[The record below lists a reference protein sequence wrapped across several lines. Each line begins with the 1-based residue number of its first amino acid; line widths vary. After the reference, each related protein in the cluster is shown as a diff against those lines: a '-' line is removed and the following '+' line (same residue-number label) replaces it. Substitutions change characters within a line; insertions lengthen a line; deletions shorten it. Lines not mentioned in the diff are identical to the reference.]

1 MSTGQQTVHTTLTKL
16 LGIKYPILLAGMSKA
31 AGPKLAAAVTNEGG
45 LGVVGGVRHT
55 PRVLK
60 VLLQTLKKDLIDPN
74 APYGVD
80 LLIPKIGGGA
90 RKTNYDYT
98 KGKLDELIDVIIES
112 KGCKL
117 FVSAVGVPPKY
128 IVDKLHKH
136 KILVMNMVGHP
147 KHVPKA
153 LKVGVDI
160 ICAQGAEAGGHTGTI
175 PTSILL
181 PKCVDL
187 CRNARMTLYPQYTVP
202 VVGAGGIY
210 DGRGLAMALSY
221 GCDAVW
227 IGTRFV
233 ATHEAG
239 ASLGH
244 KQAIC
249 KATYEDAQK
258 TLVYSGRPLRTLKNE
273 YTTEWETN
281 RRAEMRM
288 LLNKGVVPR
297 DVDFDYPERQLFG
310 YQLGDRYFSGQV
322 CGNIYEIKYAKDV
335 INDIINGC
343 VACLKRE
350 RNRVGFVSMND
361 YGQKNRSKL

>member
-1 MSTGQQTVHTTLTKL
+1 MTTSVETVKTILTQQ
-16 LGIKYPILLAGMSKA
+16 LGIKYPIILAGMSKA
-31 AGPKLAAAVTNEGG
+31 AGPKLAAAVTNHGG

-60 VLLQTLKKDLIDPN
+60 ILLQTLKKDLIDPN

-98 KGKLDELIDVIIES
+98 KGKLDELIDVIIDA

-128 IVDKLHKH
+128 IVDRLHKNG
-136 KILVMNMVGHP
+136 ILVMNMVGHP
-147 KHVPKA
+147 KHVNKA

-160 ICAQGAEAGGHTGTI
+160 ICAQGAEAGGHTGTT

-181 PKCVDL
+181 PACVDL
-187 CRNARMTLYPQYTVP
+187 CKDKRMTLYPQYNVP

-221 GCDAVW
+221 GCQAVW

-239 ASLGH
+239 ATLGH
-244 KQAIC
+244 KKAIC
-249 KATYEDAQK
+249 AATYEDAQT

-273 YTTEWETN
+273 YTTDWETN
-281 RRAEMRM
+281 RVGELRK
-288 LLNKGVVPR
+288 LLKKGVVPR
-297 DVDFDYPERQLFG
+297 DVDGGFPERQLFG
-310 YQLGDRYFSGQV
+310 YQLGDRYIAGEV
-322 CGNIYEIKYAKDV
+322 AGNIYEIKYAKDV
-335 INDIINGC
+335 MNDIMSEC

-350 RNRVGFVSMND
+350 RKRIVRIS
-361 YGQKNRSKL
+361 SKL